1 MTPEELR
8 IACAE
13 KCGWEYTIDNT
24 GLTVY
29 NPRGTIVR
37 NVGFFFLNQRNDQQ
51 HEKFAISNYP
61 DYEHDRNALFELIK
75 TIPKYRHSDFIKAL
89 TDILDFDLQLFTDGE
104 TLAGNITDVIWDLL
118 IADPIAIMRAFLIV
132 MEDNQ

>member
-1 MTPEELR
+1 MKPITDMTPEELR

-37 NVGFFFLNQRNDQQ
+37 
-51 HEKFAISNYP
+51 FAISNYP